1 MLPRIDAETNSQEDF
16 YLATPE
22 YIYIIFYDYYK
33 VFICII
39 YIFMIIF
46 VSFHLVLKLRRQRK
60 QICNHIHMSGNPRTK
75 VILTRD
81 RSLYYSFKN

>member
-39 YIFMIIF
+39 YIYDYFCF
-46 VSFHLVLKLRRQRK
+46 LS
-60 QICNHIHMSGNPRTK
+60 SGTGIEEAKEANLQSYPY
-75 VILTRD
+75 VWE
-81 RSLYYSFKN
+81 S